1 MTSQNRFSGPF
12 KVVIAGGGVAGL
24 EAAFALREHAGAAVD
39 LTLLAPATEFVYR
52 PMTVREPFAYAAAQS
67 YPLDRIARD
76 LDAEL
81 VPDAFAWVEPP
92 RQVAHTANG
101 EELLYDALIVALG
114 AHPRP
119 RYRHALTEASPS
131 SSRHAW
137 RGHCRSTSS
146 RS

>member
-52 PMTVREPFAYAAAQS
+52 PMNVREPFAYAAAQS

-81 VPDAFAWVEPP
+81 YRTHSPGWSPP
-92 RQVAHTANG
+92 GRWRTPPTAKNFSMT
-101 EELLYDALIVALG
+101 
-114 AHPRP
+114 P
-119 RYRHALTEASPS
+119 
-131 SSRHAW
+131 
-137 RGHCRSTSS
+137 
-146 RS
+146 